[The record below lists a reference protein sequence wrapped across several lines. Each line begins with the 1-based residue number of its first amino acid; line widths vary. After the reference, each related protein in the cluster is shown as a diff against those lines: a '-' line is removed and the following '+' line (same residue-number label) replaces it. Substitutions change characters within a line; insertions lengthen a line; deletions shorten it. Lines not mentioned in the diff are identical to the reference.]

1 MSSNDGFAG
10 VSNCYVFKSRLQEY
24 AQKVGLPTPLYDT
37 IKEGPPHVPSFK
49 STVIVNDVRY
59 DSLPGFSNR
68 KAAEQSAAEVALVEL
83 AKSGNMKECI
93 SQPVHETGLCKNL
106 LQEYAQKMNYAI
118 PMYVCQKD
126 ESPGRAA
133 SFSCTVEIGGIR
145 YIGAAAR
152 TKKEAEIKAA
162 RTALLAIRANTDGVG
177 EKSIGNTQLT
187 VIPGKKKGPESGNLD
202 EPAKALK
209 PKKARF
215 KTKGLRKKFPGNKVG
230 NDQVEDTRG
239 MEVDIDNQVGSE
251 LLQTDA
257 SMVQVAESGLLSMES
272 KENVEEEK
280 SIVNHNGGDKT
291 VAEGDPIP
299 DIIGNCQNGQA
310 TASDIKKTDH
320 KAPPELGISSMSPAE
335 VLVTVAMEVNK
346 VSEAGLVDSAIMNS
360 SKKDQTEAASAAK
373 DFKQMGANED
383 DFKSNGASALGIVAS
398 NLG

>member
-1 MSSNDGFAG
+1 
-10 VSNCYVFKSRLQEY
+10 
-24 AQKVGLPTPLYDT
+24 
-37 IKEGPPHVPSFK
+37 
-49 STVIVNDVRY
+49 
-59 DSLPGFSNR
+59 
-68 KAAEQSAAEVALVEL
+68 
-83 AKSGNMKECI
+83 
-93 SQPVHETGLCKNL
+93 
-106 LQEYAQKMNYAI
+106 MNYAI

-187 VIPGKKKGPESGNLD
+187 VIPGKKKGPESGNPD

-272 KENVEEEK
+272 KENFEEEK
-280 SIVNHNGGDKT
+280 SIVNQNGGDKT

-299 DIIGNCQNGQA
+299 DII
-310 TASDIKKTDH
+310 
-320 KAPPELGISSMSPAE
+320 E
-335 VLVTVAMEVNK
+335 VLVSVAMEVNN

-360 SKKDQTEAASAAK
+360 SNEDQTEAASAAK